1 MCPRPRPCPWRISRE
16 PGALLGAARLGYPG
30 RPRSGERA
38 PDDDR
43 AAARGRADRRRDVGR
58 RRARPLPG
66 RPFGGLSI
74 RSPARGCRTLS
85 GIRAGD
91 RRRRERGPR
100 RRRHA
105 RPRAR
110 RPGGNDQRDGRRR
123 EPARG
128 ATAQRPGRA
137 ARHGRPGSGRR
148 PCAVAAAHR
157 GDSPRCGARSG
168 RDRPRARAGAACPH
182 LSGGHDQRARRA
194 AARRRRGGLRPR
206 RGDRGHAA
214 PRGSGTGPAVVRRG
228 RGERRR
234 RGVAAMSTAPHPR
247 RPAFGRSLL
256 RLFTVQGS
264 WNYERM
270 QGVGM
275 GVAEEPLLRDLR
287 VAGNGAVYRAAVARG
302 AHFFNAHPYLCGLAV
317 GAAARAEHEGVPPE
331 QVERLRTAL
340 CGPLGSLG
348 DRLVWAGWLPFTSG
362 LALIGVAL
370 GLGLPAVLGFLGL
383 FNAGHVALRWW
394 ALRAGWTHGLRVA
407 QALRE
412 PLLQRATALSGPAMA
427 LVIGAALPLVAQY
440 LSSAFFGWAR
450 VALAGVV
457 AGGVPLL
464 WLQRARLTR
473 LRLGPALLALAA
485 PAGGVMPGSRARPG
499 CAAPSDCR
507 L

>member
-1 MCPRPRPCPWRISRE
+1 MRTAP
-16 PGALLGAARLGYPG
+16 
-30 RPRSGERA
+30 RA
-38 PDDDR
+38 P
-43 AAARGRADRRRDVGR
+43 
-58 RRARPLPG
+58 
-66 RPFGGLSI
+66 
-74 RSPARGCRTLS
+74 
-85 GIRAGD
+85 
-91 RRRRERGPR
+91 
-100 RRRHA
+100 
-105 RPRAR
+105 
-110 RPGGNDQRDGRRR
+110 
-123 EPARG
+123 
-128 ATAQRPGRA
+128 
-137 ARHGRPGSGRR
+137 
-148 PCAVAAAHR
+148 
-157 GDSPRCGARSG
+157 
-168 RDRPRARAGAACPH
+168 
-182 LSGGHDQRARRA
+182 
-194 AARRRRGGLRPR
+194 
-206 RGDRGHAA
+206 
-214 PRGSGTGPAVVRRG
+214 
-228 RGERRR
+228 
-234 RGVAAMSTAPHPR
+234 

-370 GLGLPAVLGFLGL
+370 GLGLPAVLGFLVL

-394 ALRAGWTHGLRVA
+394 ALRAGWTHGVRVA

-440 LSSAFFGWAR
+440 LSAAFFGWAR

-457 AGGVPLL
+457 AGGFALL
-464 WLQRARLTR
+464 WWQRARLTG
-473 LRLGPALLALAA
+473 LRLGLALLAVAA
-485 PAGGVMPGSRARPG
+485 LAGGFWLGSGATRK
-499 CAAPSDCR
+499 
-507 L
+507 